1 MPQETNLNVNPY
13 FDDFD
18 KNKNFYKVLFKP
30 GTPVQAR
37 ELSTLQSILQN
48 QIEQFGTHFFKE
60 GSKVIPGNL
69 TYDPN
74 YQCIQIEDTFLG
86 IPVELYA
93 DQLKGLRIVGD
104 RSGVTASIKQVLLAE
119 DSIKNNLTLYL
130 KYEKSGAEDF
140 SQETFFDGESLL
152 TTEDLVYGS
161 SVIGTNEPFANTLAF
176 SSSATGSAMS
186 VGEGVYFVRGQFV
199 QVLNQ
204 TLILDQYSN
213 TPSYRVGFD
222 VKENF
227 ITADEDASLMDNASG
242 YTNYAAPGA
251 DRLKIEVSLTK
262 KNLDDLNDQNFIEIS
277 RIEGGDLQTFVK
289 DTQYNLIRDTLAA
302 RTYDES
308 GDYYVK
314 PFQVHMKESLN
325 DSIGNKGIYT
335 SNQKTQQGG
344 TPSKDLM
351 VLQVSPGKAFVRG
364 YDIEKISTSFIDVPK
379 PRTTRHVEERSIAY
393 ETGDPLFVNNVYGSP
408 ALGIGTTAT
417 VQLLNARRSGTVG
430 TNAYGETVGIAR
442 IYDFKSQS
450 ASYSNQSTQYELRL
464 FDIKTFTK
472 IVVGTAITFV
482 AASDRVMGS
491 ISGASG
497 FVHDQGMGVNQTNL
511 TLVDVTGEFVKDEAI
526 IINGVNN
533 GRTIKKIDNYGFNH
547 VKSLRSYVGV
557 STFEADFVL
566 DNGDPFTRGNMQLV
580 WGAGNTGTISA
591 DNKCFVG
598 LVTTNNII
606 SYTVP
611 GKGLPTFNRVT
622 GVANDGFSISVAG
635 IVTVPNVA
643 DGGVP
648 TGNTTLTDVLIRKP
662 TFELGQN
669 SLVTPLSNDKIESL
683 DVTTTT
689 VQFRKQYDS
698 INVVNRQFTSPHAGD
713 DMFFQ
718 PFDEERYLITY
729 DDGDIEPL
737 KASQCIFATDKK
749 TVTFVGL
756 SHASG
761 KANLYATVLKAKVNS
776 KLKKLNSANVLIVN
790 RSTDEASGIGTNTKN
805 DGLTFSR
812 AYGTRVQ
819 DHHISLNL
827 PDCVEMVGVYE
838 SNDNGNPDLP
848 SITLTAY
855 GGPSGNNSDFII
867 GEKITGLDSDAVAL
881 FAERPDTTTIG
892 IVFLNDNRFSLGETI
907 KTEKSGITATVANTT
922 SGDKNITSQY
932 ELTTNAKSTY
942 YDFSYISRKKGY
954 QEPTNRLKVVF
965 KNFYIDADD
974 NGDFYSAS
982 SYPAGSL
989 HLVPYNMDYDVKDS
1003 DLIDIRP
1010 RVNAYNVG
1018 VSTLSPFDF
1027 KSREFATNNVPDP
1040 LVPDESIIASYNYYL
1055 PRVDRLFLSKQGKWL
1070 YTEGVP
1076 QEVPGTPANIGD
1088 ALPVAT
1094 IMMPAYVD
1102 NVNEVMVEKTPHRR
1116 FTMSDIGK
1124 LEDRLKN
1131 VEYYTRLSLLELDT
1145 ANMQITDADG
1155 FNRYKSGFFVDNF
1168 KSHASHQ
1175 IAHPDFS
1182 ASIDPNEG
1190 YLRPGHYTTSIDL
1203 AVGSM
1208 SYIGIGVTAD
1218 PTVDLSTATD
1228 IDGEN
1233 IRRNG
1238 PLLTLDYEEV
1248 PLITQVYAS
1257 RVENVNPFLIVY
1269 YAGDMTIHPDSD
1281 TWMDTKRLAA
1291 NRVVNEDAYQKALA
1305 KHKIDPNTGLGPM
1318 EWGAW
1323 QTDWTGTQVLGTVT
1337 KTTITDLG
1345 NIHPK
1350 DLPKGANLKGI
1361 QHKANYSKVIEL
1373 NGKWIGKGKGVIE
1386 NAKLEET
1393 STWQDTQTT
1402 THKSREGVQ
1411 MKVTYADNT
1420 FSQGDKVLSTD
1431 KVPYMRTRNIE
1442 IETTRMKPRTRFYC
1456 FFDNINVTKFCTPKL
1471 LEITMTK
1478 GVFQVG
1484 EKVTQRGAGG
1494 PEFRARVCQS
1504 NHRNGP
1510 YNAPTKVIT
1519 LNPYD
1524 NDAGVPASYS
1534 TSSKIL
1540 NIDTR
1545 SLANMSDNYAG
1556 NTAVGMKLIG
1566 HTSGAEATVNDVRLI
1581 TDALGNMKSCF
1592 NIPDANSASNPQF
1605 ECGTKTLRL
1614 STSETNSTVE
1624 GTVTGSAEAN
1634 FYASGQLQTVQETI
1648 MTIRV
1653 PQIQHLNKSEKQVIQ
1668 GMITSTKIQGTGDEA
1683 PKVTGIQWYDPLAQT
1698 VRIDDEVGIYATS
1711 VDVFLRDKDTEIP
1724 INMQIRTVQTGLPT
1738 SKILPFSVVVKDPE
1752 DVNVSE
1758 DASIPTNFK
1767 FDAPVFL
1774 SGKQE
1779 FAIVLVTPSENYT
1792 CWISRMGEVDISTKN
1807 LADNEQ
1813 VIISQ
1818 QPYLGSLFKSQ
1829 NGTTW
1834 DPSQYEDM
1842 KFTMYKAKFNT
1853 RRGVCRFYN
1862 PTLNRANSQIP
1873 KLVPNAIQS
1882 LSRKA
1887 IVGIGSTFAPQ
1898 SGCKPGCTI
1907 TQAGNLSAY
1916 AKLVNTAGI
1925 ATINGS
1931 NDLSV
1936 INPGVGYTP
1945 SSGVFTYNAV
1955 PMITKTGD
1963 GSGAIGNVTINNGV
1977 VGVVTLSNGGK
1988 NFALGDTLGIGTLG
2002 LGNGSGAVISVGLIT
2017 STNTVVLDGIQ
2028 GKFNVGLG
2036 TINFNNGSA
2045 DIGLDGKTV
2054 GSGASIASFDV
2065 DATNDGLHFRVAHHN
2080 HAMNAFNNFIEV
2092 EDVESDV
2099 AETELT
2105 QAYDWDQTTSIN
2117 VSDSSNFATFE
2128 GVGVGT
2134 TNFGYAIINDEIISY
2149 TGVGD
2154 KVITGITT
2162 RGVDGSTPVNHDR
2175 QDKIKKYEFS
2185 GVSLRRINK
2194 IHDKATL
2201 APTVPNDKGF
2211 DFYHL
2216 KVDMSGKDGANRVDG
2231 SPLSNRYF
2239 GKTKIGGGERI
2250 HASQNIEFETLTTN
2264 IQTITPPGTNISAR
2278 VRTVSGTSIDGSE
2291 ASFNDQGYEAIEL
2304 DEMYHFDTTRLIASG
2319 VNETNKLQEMP
2330 GNKSFTLEMN
2340 LFSDNEN
2347 YSPAID
2353 LDRVNMILTTNRIN
2367 NPVSDFVTDRS
2378 VKMTGQDPCDATYVS
2393 KLIKLDNP
2401 ASTLTLE
2408 FAGNRTSESDFRAAY
2423 KIISEGSTENSMNRN
2438 WQFFPGYD
2446 NLDQDRLIINEG
2458 KNSGLPDSKVTP
2470 SVSTEFKE
2478 YVFTTGELPPFSK
2491 FQIKII
2497 MVGTNVAHPPKI
2509 KELRAIA
2516 LA

>member
-74 YQCIQIEDTFLG
+74 YQCVQIEDTFLG
-86 IPVELYA
+86 IPVEIYA

-104 RSGVTASIKQVLLAE
+104 RSGVTASIKQVLIAE
-119 DSIKNNLTLYL
+119 DSIKGNLTLYL

-140 SQETFFDGESLL
+140 AQETFFDGESLL
-152 TTEDLVYGS
+152 TTQDLVYGS
-161 SVIGTNEPFANTLAF
+161 SVIGANEPFANTLSFA
-176 SSSATGSAMS
+176 SSATGSAMS

-204 TLILDQYSN
+204 TLILDQYDN
-213 TPSYRVGFD
+213 EPSYRVGFD

-251 DRLKIEVSLTK
+251 DRLKIEVTLTK
-262 KNLDDLNDQNFIEIS
+262 KNLDDLNDQNFIEIA
-277 RIEGGDLQTFVK
+277 RIENGDLQTFVRE
-289 DTQYNLIRDTLAA
+289 TQYNLIRDTLAS

-308 GDYYVK
+308 GNYYVK
-314 PFQVHMKESLN
+314 PFSVHMKESLN
-325 DSIGNKGIYT
+325 DNIGNKGVYT
-335 SNQKTQQGG
+335 SQQKTQQGG
-344 TPSKDLM
+344 TPSDDLM
-351 VLQVSPGKAFVRG
+351 VLQVSPGKAFVKG

-379 PRTTRHVEERSIAY
+379 PRTTKHVEARSIAY

-417 VQLLNARRSGTVG
+417 VQLLNARRGSTVG
-430 TNAYGETVGIAR
+430 TNPVGESVGIAR

-450 ASYSNQSTQYELRL
+450 ASYSNQSTNYEIRL
-464 FDIKTFTK
+464 FDVKTFTK
-472 IVVGTAITFV
+472 IIVGTAITFV
-482 AASDRVMGS
+482 AASDRITGS
-491 ISGASG
+491 RSGASG
-497 FVHDQGMGVNQTNL
+497 YVYSQGMGVNQTNL
-511 TLVDVTGEFVKDEAI
+511 TLVDVSGAFIKDEAI
-526 IINGVNN
+526 IINGVND
-533 GRTIKKIDNYGFNH
+533 GRIIKKIDNYGFNN

-557 STFEADFVL
+557 STFEADLLL
-566 DNGDPFTRGNMQLV
+566 DDGDPFIDGNMQLV

-591 DNKCFVG
+591 DSKCFVG
-598 LVTTNNII
+598 LITANNII

-622 GVANDGFSISVAG
+622 GVANDGFSVSVAG

-648 TGNTTLTDVLIRKP
+648 TGTTTLSNVLIRKP
-662 TFELGQN
+662 TFQLGQN
-669 SLVTPLSNDKIESL
+669 SLLTPLTDDNIESL

-689 VQFRKQYDS
+689 VQFRKQYDE
-698 INVVNRQFTSPHAGD
+698 INVANNQFTSPHAGD

-729 DDGDIEPL
+729 DDGTIEPL

-756 SHASG
+756 SKASG
-761 KANLYATVLKAKVNS
+761 KANLYATVLKATVNN
-776 KLKKLNSANVLIVN
+776 KLKKLNSANVLVVN
-790 RSTDEASGIGTNTKN
+790 RSTDEGSGIGTNTKN

-819 DHHISLNL
+819 DEEISLNL

-855 GGPSGNNSDFII
+855 GGPSGNNTDFII
-867 GEKITGLDSDAVAL
+867 GEKVTGLNSDAVAL

-892 IVFLNDNRFSLGETI
+892 IVFLNDNRFTLGETLL
-907 KTEKSGITATVANTT
+907 TEKSGITATVANTT
-922 SGDKNITSQY
+922 AGDKNLTNQY
-932 ELTTNAKSTY
+932 LLDTNAKSTY
-942 YDFSYISRKKGY
+942 YDFSFISRKQGY
-954 QEPTNRLKVVF
+954 QAPTNRLKIVF

-982 SYPAGSL
+982 SYPAGTL
-989 HLVPYNMDYDVKDS
+989 DLVPFNSDYETKDS

-1018 VSTLSPFDF
+1018 VSTLSPFEF
-1027 KSREFATNNVPDP
+1027 GSREFATNNVPDP
-1040 LVPDESIIASYNYYL
+1040 LVPDEAIIASYNYYL
-1055 PRVDRLFLSKQGKWL
+1055 PRIDRLFLSKQGDWL
-1070 YTEGVP
+1070 YSEGVP
-1076 QEVPGTPANIGD
+1076 SDEPGVPAMIGD

-1094 IMMPAYVD
+1094 VNMPAYVS
-1102 NVNEVMVEKTPHRR
+1102 NIKEVMVETTPHKR
-1116 FTMSDIGK
+1116 FTMADIGR
-1124 LEDRLKN
+1124 LEDRLKT

-1145 ANMQITDADG
+1145 ASMQVTDANG
-1155 FNRYKSGFFVDNF
+1155 FDRFKSGFFVDNF
-1168 KSHASHQ
+1168 KSHDSHQ

-1182 ASIDPNEG
+1182 VSIDKEEG
-1190 YLRPGHYTTSIDL
+1190 HLRPGHYTTSLDL
-1203 AVGSM
+1203 VVGSM
-1208 SYIGIGVTAD
+1208 SYIGIGTTAD
-1218 PTVDLSTATD
+1218 PTVDISEATD
-1228 IDGEN
+1228 IDGQN

-1248 PLITQVYAS
+1248 PMFKQVYAS

-1269 YAGDMTIHPDSD
+1269 YAGDMTINPDSD
-1281 TWMDTKRLAA
+1281 TWMDTKRLAP
-1291 NRVVNEDAYQKALA
+1291 NKVVNSEAYDKALA
-1305 KHKIDPNTGLGPM
+1305 KYNINPNTGLGPM
-1318 EWGAW
+1318 EWGSW
-1323 QTDWTGTQVLGTVT
+1323 KTDWTGTSVLGTRE
-1337 KTTITDLG
+1337 KTTKQYFKK
-1345 NIHPK
+1345 IHPK
-1350 DLPKGANLKGI
+1350 SLPKGINKKGI
-1361 QHKANYSKVIEL
+1361 KHKAGGRMTKKL
-1373 NGKWIGKGKGVIE
+1373 NGKWVGKGKGWIT
-1386 NAKLEET
+1386 NAKIT
-1393 STWQDTQTT
+1393 TTQKWQDTQTT

-1411 MKVTYADNT
+1411 MKVTYTENT
-1420 FSQGDKVLSTD
+1420 WSQGDRVLSTD
-1431 KVPYMRTRNIE
+1431 RVPYMRKRNIE
-1442 IETTRMKPRTRFYC
+1442 FDANRMKPRTKFFV
-1456 FFDNINVTKFCTPKL
+1456 FFDNVNVTKFCTPKL
-1471 LEITMTK
+1471 IEIRMTK

-1484 EKVTQRGAGG
+1484 ETVTQRGGEPADGLL
-1494 PEFRARVCQS
+1494 RARVCQA
-1504 NHRNGP
+1504 NHKKGP
-1510 YNAPTKVIT
+1510 YNKPTEVLT

-1556 NTAVGMKLIG
+1556 NVQVGMKLIG
-1566 HTSGAEATVNDVRLI
+1566 RKSKAQAKVTKVRLI
-1581 TDALGNMKSCF
+1581 TDALGNLKGCF
-1592 NIPDANSASNPQF
+1592 NIPDSNSPSYPQF

-1624 GTVTGSAEAN
+1624 GTVTSSAEAN
-1634 FYASGQLQTVQETI
+1634 YYASGQLQTVQETI
-1648 MTIRV
+1648 MTVRV
-1653 PQIQHLNKSEKQVIQ
+1653 PQIQHMNKTEKKIIQ
-1668 GMITSTKIQGTGDEA
+1668 GMITSTKVGKAKTKIKG
-1683 PKVTGIQWYDPLAQT
+1683 VQWYDPLAQT
-1698 VRIDDEVGIYATS
+1698 IRVEEETGIYVTS
-1711 VDVFLRDKDTEIP
+1711 CDVFLRDKDTEIP
-1724 INMQIRTVQTGLPT
+1724 LNMQIRTVQTGLPT
-1738 SKILPFSVVVKDPE
+1738 SKILPFSVVVKDPK

-1758 DASIPTNFK
+1758 DASIATNFK

-1807 LADNEQ
+1807 LPDNEQ

-1853 RRGVCRFYN
+1853 NPGVCRFYN
-1862 PTLNRANSQIP
+1862 PHLSEANNQIP
-1873 KLVPNAIQS
+1873 KLVPNSIQS
-1882 LSRKA
+1882 LSRRA
-1887 IVGIGSTFAPQ
+1887 VVGLGSTFAPQ
-1898 SGCKPGCTI
+1898 AGCKPGCTI
-1907 TQAGNLSAY
+1907 TQAGNLKAY

-1931 NDLSV
+1931 NDMSV

-1945 SSGVFTYNAV
+1945 SSGVFTYKDV
-1955 PMITKTGD
+1955 PMVTSTGD
-1963 GSGAIGNVTINNGV
+1963 GSGAIGNVTVQNGV
-1977 VGVVTLSNGGK
+1977 VGVVTLTNGGK
-1988 NFALGDTLGIGTLG
+1988 NFALGDSLGVGTLG

-2017 STNTVVLDGIQ
+2017 STNTVILDEIQ

-2054 GSGASIASFDV
+2054 GSGSSAASFDIN
-2065 DATNDGLHFRVAHHN
+2065 ATNDGLHFRVAHHN
-2080 HAMNAFNNFIEV
+2080 HAMNAFNNVVVI
-2092 EDVESDV
+2092 SDV
-2099 AETELT
+2099 QSDIPPTELSSD
-2105 QAYDWDQTTSIN
+2105 YDWDSTNDIQ
-2117 VSDSSNFATFE
+2117 VKDSSNFATFE

-2149 TGVGD
+2149 TGVGNG
-2154 KVITGITT
+2154 KITGITT
-2162 RGVDGSTPVNHDR
+2162 RGVDGTATADHDVEN
-2175 QDKIKKYEFS
+2175 KIAKYEYS

-2194 IHDKATL
+2194 KHDMNDP
-2201 APTVPNDKGF
+2201 APTVPNGKGF
-2211 DFYHL
+2211 DFYHI
-2216 KVDMSGKDGANRVDG
+2216 KVDMGDSGANRGNG
-2231 SPLSNRYF
+2231 SPLSERYF
-2239 GKTKIGGGERI
+2239 NKTKVGGGERI
-2250 HASQNIEFETLTTN
+2250 NATQNIEFETLTTN
-2264 IQTITPPGTNISAR
+2264 IETMVPPGTNIGAR
-2278 VRTVSGTSIDGSE
+2278 LRTVSGTSIDGNE
-2291 ASFNDQGYEAIEL
+2291 TSFNDEGYEAIDL
-2304 DEMYHFDTTRLIASG
+2304 DEMNHFDSTRLIASRT
-2319 VNETNKLQEMP
+2319 NELNKLQDLP
-2330 GNKSFTLEMN
+2330 GNKSLTLEMN
-2340 LFSDNEN
+2340 MVTDDEN
-2347 YSPAID
+2347 LSPCID
-2353 LDRVNMILTTNRIN
+2353 LDRVNAILTTNRIN
-2367 NPVSDFVTDRS
+2367 NPISSFPTDRR
-2378 VKMTGQDPCDATYVS
+2378 VNITGQDPCDATYVS

-2401 ASTLTLE
+2401 ATRITLE
-2408 FAGNRTSESDFRAAY
+2408 FAGNRTADSDFRALY
-2423 KIISEGSTENSMNRN
+2423 KVISEGSTENSMNRN
-2438 WQFFPGYD
+2438 WELFPGYE
-2446 NLDQDRLIINEG
+2446 NLDQDGLVINESDD
-2458 KNSGLPDSKVTP
+2458 SGHPDEKVDP
-2470 SVSTEFKE
+2470 SVSGEFKE
-2478 YVFTTGELPPFSK
+2478 YVFNTAELPPFTK
-2491 FQIKII
+2491 FQIKLI
-2497 MVGTNVAHPPKI
+2497 MVGTNAAHPPRI

-2516 LA
+2516 VA